1 MSILLD
7 SASLS
12 DATAAAGLGFVR
24 GVTTNPTL
32 MRSETADPLGRLAEL
47 LATVDFAEIYYQP
60 TGAYGPLRE
69 EAEKAFRLDDQR
81 VVLKLP
87 ATPDGVALAGAAVR
101 LGARVSLTAAQSPQA
116 MVVAESIGATAGI
129 PYVDRAQ
136 RDLRVGPDLV
146 RALARVRRG
155 PTRIVAASVKSAGQL
170 LQAYEDGADAVTAP
184 LAVLETLLHHPAA
197 LEAEHAFA
205 AEYGSD

>member
-1 MSILLD
+1 MTILLD

-12 DATAAAGLGFVR
+12 DAAAAAGLGFVR
-24 GVTTNPTL
+24 GITTNPTL
-32 MRSETADPLGRLAEL
+32 MRAQTTDPLGRLADL
-47 LATVDFAEIYYQP
+47 LATVDFADIFYQP

-69 EAEKAFRLDDQR
+69 EAEKAFGLDEER

-87 ATPDGVALAGAAVR
+87 ATPDGAALAGATAR
-101 LGARVSLTAAQSPQA
+101 LGARVSLTAAQAAQA
-116 MVVAESIGATAGI
+116 MVVAESIGATAVI

-136 RDLRVGPDLV
+136 RDLRVETRLV

-155 PTRIVAASVKSAGQL
+155 PTRIVAASVKSPGQL

-184 LAVLETLLHHPAA
+184 LPVLEDLLRHPAA

-205 AEYGSD
+205 AEYRSD